1 MAEHTDIDAA
11 LKAEQERLISRK
23 QELEAEFSQ
32 IDRKLARI
40 NRYFDDEP
48 QQPSRQSSPV
58 SRIDNRH
65 PRGFVQSTVLKTV
78 AEHPQGL
85 TRGELINLLKPQ
97 GIGEQSI
104 SNALGALTDAGKI
117 TAPQTRGGKYFSA
130 TAEVLTA
137 PDQPSS

>member
-1 MAEHTDIDAA
+1 MAEHPDIDVA
-11 LKAEQERLISRK
+11 LKAEQDRLTSRK
-23 QELEAEFSQ
+23 QELEDELSE

-48 QQPSRQSSPV
+48 QQPLRRSSPIP
-58 SRIDNRH
+58 RIDNRH
-65 PRGFVQSTVLKTV
+65 PRGFVQSTVLTTI

-97 GIGEQSI
+97 SIGEQSI
-104 SNALGALTDAGKI
+104 SNALGALADANKI

-130 TAEVLTA
+130 TEEVPTA